1 MTQVQSSNAV
11 DGCYR
16 PFPVDPLNPSH
27 ARTAMHWGKAVFEN
41 MTYRITMGDDNTI
54 SIKNRH
60 TRENYQ
66 AWGDPHMNVDGQ
78 HAFDFWGT
86 TTLKLEDGTK
96 LTIETTPSANNPNV
110 TLSSKVTI
118 TNGDYGVQISGI
130 DTDKTGTLKI
140 NEAKGW
146 GKVLDCAV
154 DDGTVLQRNATCKS
168 FVAVDDSGLVRN
180 VDQTYINETA
190 PFKGGADKLQNQ
202 FKDAFRVLG
211 GLLSIRFAGVFLGT
225 LANANRNSSERHAA
239 PTFDA
244 QAQVA
249 LHFDLTLSR
258 WQACATTSEQMTA
271 RRANEFA
278 ASS

>member
-11 DGCYR
+11 GGCYR
-16 PFPVDPLNPSH
+16 PYPVDPLNPSH

-78 HAFDFWGT
+78 RAFDFWGT
-86 TTLKLEDGTK
+86 TALKLEDGTK
-96 LTIETTPSANNPNV
+96 LTIETTPSDINPNV
-110 TLSSKVTI
+110 TLLSKVTI

-130 DTDKTGTLKI
+130 DTNKTGNLKI

-154 DDGTVLQRNATCKS
+154 DDGTVLKQNAPDKN

-180 VDQTYINETA
+180 VDQMYITETA
-190 PFKGGADKLQNQ
+190 PFKGRADNLQSQ

-225 LANANRNSSERHAA
+225 LANAGGNSGEKYAAPA
-239 PTFDA
+239 PTFDSRA
-244 QAQVA
+244 QAT
-249 LHFDLTLSR
+249 LHLDMTLSR
-258 WQACATTSEQMTA
+258 WQA
-271 RRANEFA
+271 
-278 ASS
+278 